1 MTGRFFVVATPI
13 GNLGDI
19 SLRGRE
25 VLSEAALLL
34 AEDTRH
40 TQKLLRGLSI
50 AFEDKQLLSCHQH
63 NEMERLDLVLAAL
76 AQGKCVALVS
86 DAGTPTLSDPGGR
99 LIEKL
104 IDEGTKI
111 EVCPGASALL
121 GALMGAGLNTT
132 RFAFLGFL
140 PKKGKERETR
150 ITSAL
155 LAGLSVAFYEAPERI
170 EKTLQDLYE
179 WVGPMKVVVA
189 RELTKKFETFH
200 RGRLGSA
207 LTPSLVLKGEM
218 VVVLEAPESPSK
230 AWLMGLTEEAQHEAT
245 QARVVALAADTSLSP
260 KAAAKELM
268 LATGW
273 SRKDAYDAIISARK
287 KGSDLEG

>member
-13 GNLGDI
+13 GNLGDLT
-19 SLRGRE
+19 LRGQE
-25 VLSEAALLL
+25 VLSEAAVIL

-40 TQKLLRGLSI
+40 SQKLLRGLSI
-50 AFEDKQLLSCHQH
+50 AFEEKQLISCHQH
-63 NEMERLDLVLAAL
+63 NELDRLNLVLDAL
-76 AQGKCVALVS
+76 AEGKCVALVS

-104 IDEGTKI
+104 IHQGIKI

-121 GALMGAGLNTT
+121 AALMGAGLNTT

-155 LAGLSVAFYEAPERI
+155 VAGLSVAFYEAPERI
-170 EKTLQDLYE
+170 EKTLQDLNQ
-179 WVGPMKVVVA
+179 WVGPIKVVVA

-200 RGRLGSA
+200 RGVLGSELA
-207 LTPSLVLKGEM
+207 PPLVLKGEM
-218 VVVLEAPESPSK
+218 VVVLEAPQAPAQ
-230 AWLMGLTEEAQHEAT
+230 AWLMGLSEEAQQEAT
-245 QARVVALAADTSLSP
+245 RARVTALAADSSLSP

-268 LATGW
+268 VATGW
-273 SRKDAYDAIISARK
+273 SRKEAYDAIVAARK
-287 KGSDLEG
+287 DEGET